1 LIPQGLRG
9 REGADTLNS
18 DLGFGL
24 PFDWRRSELEDAVSL
39 PKPMLSMTRSA
50 IRALHI
56 QVLVLLTLT
65 LTASGV
71 VRADEYLRLNAL
83 VVVYTNTFAGMTTFS
98 EVEKVRR
105 EVDEAVEFIWRSSR
119 MRLHLAVDDLTIY
132 RFVPEDQF
140 ARSEFAPEDLPEGQ
154 FGPGPG
160 RYILPFWTPRGAQG
174 SLTTDLADLGYENG
188 SYDLVVAFYA
198 FEQGPDRVNL
208 FGAGSYG
215 LNRLLG
221 KAGYVAIPMT
231 WRPDSFN
238 RFFEH
243 EFLHVLTDIFNKS
256 GYTDLPLVH
265 NGKFFKFVNG
275 KKASYNK
282 WILGSFS
289 DSEYLGAAGRW
300 GSVETFKDR
309 DGDGVPDYSFLYGD
323 ELSITEE
330 TLGSST
336 SHADTDGDGLS
347 DLDEATVGV
356 RSGTD
361 PSDRDTDGDG
371 LIDGSDP
378 DPLDASEL
386 EAW

>member
-1 LIPQGLRG
+1 MSPLKLM
-9 REGADTLNS
+9 
-18 DLGFGL
+18 
-24 PFDWRRSELEDAVSL
+24 VSIA
-39 PKPMLSMTRSA
+39 RSA
-50 IRALHI
+50 IRAFHI
-56 QVLVLLTLT
+56 QALVLPTLALTVP
-65 LTASGV
+65 GV
-71 VRADEYLRLNAL
+71 VGADEYLRLEAL
-83 VVVYTNTFAGMTTFS
+83 VVVYTNTFAGTVSSS
-98 EVEKVRR
+98 EVENVRQ

-140 ARSEFAPEDLPEGQ
+140 ARSDPD
-154 FGPGPG
+154 

-361 PSDRDTDGDG
+361 PSDPDTDGDG

-378 DPLDASEL
+378 DPLDASEP